1 ARGATVMSE
10 NDNVQKLQ
18 QHYAAFG
25 RGDINMILSNVTDD
39 VSWGTDT
46 SADVPWYRIREG
58 RDGVADF
65 FATLAREV
73 EFPKF
78 NPTRF
83 AAAGDFVFAQVDLTY
98 KFKKNGRGASSGS
111 VHEFT
116 FRDGKVSRFRAFEDT
131 ATVNRE
137 WNGA

>member
-1 ARGATVMSE
+1 MSE

-18 QHYAAFG
+18 QLYAAFG
-25 RGDINMILSNVTDD
+25 RGDINMILNNVTDD

-46 SADVPWYRIREG
+46 TVDVPWYRIREG

-73 EFPKF
+73 
-78 NPTRF
+78 
-83 AAAGDFVFAQVDLTY
+83 DFAQFTPSQFAGVGDIVYAHVDLTY
-98 KFKKNGRGASSGS
+98 KFKHNGRGASSGS

-131 ATVNRE
+131 ATVSAQ
-137 WNGA
+137 WNG

>member
-1 ARGATVMSE
+1 MSE

-18 QHYAAFG
+18 QLYAAFG
-25 RGDINMILSNVTDD
+25 RGDINTILSNVTDD

-46 SADVPWYRIREG
+46 TVDVPWYRIRKG

-73 EFPKF
+73 DFPEFTPSQY
-78 NPTRF
+78 
-83 AAAGDFVFAQVDLTY
+83 ASVGDIVYAHVDLTY
-98 KFKKNGRGASSGS
+98 KFKHNGRGASSGS

-131 ATVNRE
+131 ATVNAQ
-137 WNGA
+137 WNG